1 MGVFAWKTG
10 MNPVQPDP
18 KEVSIPADELASVA
32 SPDVQKHAA
41 RMAQDAFSGVFRLT
55 LGEDEAGRVRGV
67 AALAEAVR
75 NWSNAAA
82 DDAACGLRLAMVV
95 LGLDQWGL
103 AYSRAFGLQAI
114 PGLTELVGALRTSL
128 DPREEAHFQLQFD
141 AVDACESNAIDFK
154 IDLRRSIHLALWHAM
169 IACEDRV
176 QAQAILTQLG
186 GMMFALIKLMPDLG
200 WRLVADTIASIQI
213 QCLSN
218 SLATE
223 GLAREMNE
231 ALFDALS
238 RELPATER
246 NLAMAHATRSVIA
259 WQQANRASSNRIH

>member
-1 MGVFAWKTG
+1 MTSDR
-10 MNPVQPDP
+10 PDTDP
-18 KEVSIPADELASVA
+18 TAVSIPADELAPLA

-55 LGEDEAGRVRGV
+55 LGEDDAGRVRGV

-75 NWSNAAA
+75 NWSKAAP
-82 DDAACGLRLAMVV
+82 DEAARGLRMALVV
-95 LGLDQWGL
+95 LGVDQWGL

-114 PGLTELVGALRTSL
+114 PGLTELVGGLRTAL
-128 DPREEAHFQLQFD
+128 DVREEAHFQRQFE

-169 IACEDRV
+169 IACEERV
-176 QAQAILTQLG
+176 QAEVILTQLG
-186 GMMFALIKLMPDLG
+186 GMMIALVRLMPDLG
-200 WRLVADTIASIQI
+200 WRLVADTVASIQI
-213 QCLSN
+213 QCLSG
-218 SLATE
+218 SLASE

-238 RELPATER
+238 RDLPAAQR
-246 NLAMAHATRSVIA
+246 NLAMAHAARSVIA
-259 WQQANRASSNRIH
+259 WQQANRASSSQIH